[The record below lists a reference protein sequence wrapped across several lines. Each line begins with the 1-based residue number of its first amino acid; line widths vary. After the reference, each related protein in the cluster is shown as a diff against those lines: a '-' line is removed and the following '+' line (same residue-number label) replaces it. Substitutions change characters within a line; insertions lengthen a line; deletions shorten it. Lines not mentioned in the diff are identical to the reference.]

1 MWQKYVKI
9 RSKNQV
15 ISQTRYPRLKIAREV
30 MVMFPESF
38 VLMHCLKH
46 IECPQKLDKN
56 WQTWN
61 YQLRTYPLNGK
72 PNSILSHVNLF
83 PFTVT
88 QRQDWQGTGS
98 GQRVRRPSDRLP
110 FALQQSERKVLP
122 TTVLSPTTGLSSPII
137 PTSTFIPREPRP
149 ITRIRSTTQQ

>member
-1 MWQKYVKI
+1 MDYLTPDVWNAAQMAVHVVIYCVYDLIPICLITAPFDII
-9 RSKNQV
+9 R
-15 ISQTRYPRLKIAREV
+15 
-30 MVMFPESF
+30 
-38 VLMHCLKH
+38 C
-46 IECPQKLDKN
+46 
-56 WQTWN
+56 
-61 YQLRTYPLNGK
+61 GK
-72 PNSILSHVNLF
+72 TFIKVLSHVNLF

-110 FALQQSERKVLP
+110 FALQQSERKALP

-137 PTSTFIPREPRP
+137 HTSTFIPREPRP